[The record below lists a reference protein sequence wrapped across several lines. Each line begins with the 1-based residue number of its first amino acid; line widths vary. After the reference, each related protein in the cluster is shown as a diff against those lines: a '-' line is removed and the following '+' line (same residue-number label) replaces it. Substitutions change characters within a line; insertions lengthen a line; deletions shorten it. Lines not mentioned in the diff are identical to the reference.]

1 MQKTPQQ
8 RRRSDMGGLAHGLQ
22 FALVT
27 LGGAAVGYWL
37 GGRLGSPPLGLI
49 TGLFAGSIIGMI
61 ILVRALK

>member
-1 MQKTPQQ
+1 
-8 RRRSDMGGLAHGLQ
+8 MGGLAHGLQ
-22 FALVT
+22 FALAA

-49 TGLFAGSIIGMI
+49 AGLFAGSIIGMF